1 MDLFSM
7 GWCGAVYA
15 QSKSTRLARTEKDRA
30 RCMSCVAESGRL
42 FHRKCTF
49 GTVHTVDDS
58 EKDRPTP
65 GRPSHRK
72 RGHHP
77 TDPHRGCGRG
87 PRSERARTST
97 RQSDPTHEG
106 EEDSPDGGGAECSI
120 PAGPHA
126 PRKARGASPGTRQ
139 PRGSRPPRGVASS
152 GAVREK
158 KETGKCGLCRHSHTY
173 NSGGKPKPAHEGVEQ
188 YRGWRTKSRG
198 TRARPA
204 PPGRSGSR
212 GTHTRGRHFSARS
225 PLRIHRMSVRER
237 SPREL
242 ARRRSRSAVKQR
254 APRRT
259 SARDIAPHRVPR
271 SCAPRKCQKQRAPR
285 RPSARHRAGRPHLP
299 GVEARRASRGASA
312 GAAPSPSPLARASR
326 RSSR

>member
-1 MDLFSM
+1 MMS
-7 GWCGAVYA
+7 
-15 QSKSTRLARTEKDRA
+15 DRDA
-30 RCMSCVAESGRL
+30 AESHGNRKARL
-42 FHRKCTF
+42 
-49 GTVHTVDDS
+49 
-58 EKDRPTP
+58 
-65 GRPSHRK
+65 
-72 RGHHP
+72 
-77 TDPHRGCGRG
+77 G
-87 PRSERARTST
+87 PRLTGKRARTAPLKSE
-97 RQSDPTHEG
+97 RPQRGESAPTG
-106 EEDSPDGGGAECSI
+106 EEPNAPFRRVRMRHVKPGGRA
-120 PAGPHA
+120 PAPANPGGVVPHVGLRRQGPCG
-126 PRKARGASPGTRQ
+126 K
-139 PRGSRPPRGVASS
+139 
-152 GAVREK
+152 K